1 MAARERE
8 RALVDDVRTAAVAL
22 CWPVGAPVPAPVVG
36 AVVQMEP
43 FYPASL
49 FWEFPRL
56 RPWPS
61 LRRSPSRCAKVFDA
75 VPEAA
80 AFEPDLLCPED
91 CIYGFE
97 SSLISGFE
105 EALVAVPETC
115 SESFFA
121 SKDERFLFKRLGLA
135 GCYSGGRFFKGC
147 LT

>member
-8 RALVDDVRTAAVAL
+8 RAFVDDGRTAAVAL
-22 CWPVGAPVPAPVVG
+22 CRPAGVPALTPVVG
-36 AVVQMEP
+36 AVVQMEA
-43 FYPASL
+43 FCPASL

-61 LRRSPSRCAKVFDA
+61 LRGSPSRCAKVFDA

-80 AFEPDLLCPED
+80 AFEPDLLYPED
-91 CIYGFE
+91 YIYGLE

-121 SKDERFLFKRLGLA
+121 SKDERFLLKRLGLA